1 VKTISIKQLHART
14 GYWARLATKTPLII
28 TDRGEQIASLQPV
41 PAAATGRPVFK
52 GRDWSKLP
60 SSDLDSTVFISG
72 DRDAR

>member
-1 VKTISIKQLHART
+1 MKTISLKQLHART

-41 PAAATGRPVFK
+41 PSAAAARPVFQ

-60 SSDLDSTVFISG
+60 SSDSDSTVFISE